1 MKKIFYPIPHYS
13 VFKYLELETIST
25 CNRKCPT
32 CLRES
37 YPNKEKQIHKDRFP
51 NTSTIGQGVKMTD
64 ELFYDI
70 IEQSLQMGF
79 TGTINL
85 QHYNEPLLDDRLVDF
100 AKHIKSKKQIVGPLL
115 LCSNFDLLTE
125 EIAKNM
131 DGVFDIIQVA
141 LYMTRE
147 KQRKREMWIDS
158 LFDKT
163 KIVYTNGIHV
173 PFHYNNILNQ
183 FELVRKHSMNT
194 CWSYNAHLY
203 IAYDGT
209 VLQCCEDYAGH
220 FGLGNVNETPINE
233 IWNGEKYKKLVND
246 LSVKGGR
253 WKYDYC
259 SKCPKTGQ
267 GANLTNTRMDYGFG
281 VDEFRDVILYED

>member
-1 MKKIFYPIPHYS
+1 MKMSKFSKIPHRS
-13 VFKYLELETIST
+13 VFKYLELETISS
-25 CNRKCPT
+25 CNRNCPT

-37 YPNKEKQIHKDRFP
+37 YPNKEKQIHKGRFP
-51 NTSTIGQGVKMTD
+51 NTSTIGQGIKMTD

-79 TGTINL
+79 SGTINL

-100 AKHIKSKKQIVGPLL
+100 AKHIKGKKQIVGPLL

-163 KIVYTNGIHV
+163 KIVYTNGVHV
-173 PFHYNNILNQ
+173 PFHYNNVWNQ
-183 FELVRKHSMNT
+183 SELVVKHSLNT
-194 CWSYNAHLY
+194 CWSYNANLY

-209 VLQCCEDYAGH
+209 ILNCCEDYAGN
-220 FGLGNVNETPINE
+220 FGLGNVNEMSIDE
-233 IWNGEKYKKLVND
+233 IWNGEKYKKLV
-246 LSVKGGR
+246 
-253 WKYDYC
+253 
-259 SKCPKTGQ
+259 PP
-267 GANLTNTRMDYGFG
+267 
-281 VDEFRDVILYED
+281 YEE